1 MTTEKKIHEQ
11 STSWLRSAKA
21 VGVITLLSRITGLA
35 RESVQAALLGTT
47 PMADAFRVAFLLPNL
62 LRRLVGEGAVQ
73 SGFVPVFS
81 AWVARE
87 NRESIRIFAE
97 KCFTLWTVLLALV
110 TLVGIGLSGLLL
122 APILVASSE
131 GEWSVEQS
139 VLTSRLTQALFVYV
153 IFIGLSALAQGVLHG
168 FKVFALPATTP
179 LLFNLCFIVAGLV
192 FPLFFDNRP
201 DFAAWSFVVGI
212 LVGGVL
218 QFAVLIPALWKRG
231 IRFVP
236 RRPRG
241 HPGMREI
248 ARLLVPATIG
258 AGVYQ
263 INVMVSVFIATATG
277 EGAVSALS
285 YSGRLMEVVLGVYVF
300 ALSTVSLTTLSQQ
313 ADAGDL
319 AGFRMTASEVLRLV
333 AFITIPSTVGLFI
346 LGDQIIRLVFNW
358 GRFQEQAIDLTFAAF
373 RFHILGLFLVS
384 FSRVLVTQFYAF
396 KNVWTPVRLAGL
408 NLVLH
413 AVLCYMLS
421 RTDLGHA
428 GVALA
433 STVSVGVHCLL
444 LWVTFQRWK
453 GLIDGR
459 SVAVCVGR
467 STIAAAVMGA
477 ACWGGTYLLPADSS
491 KWVLGGFVA
500 VEVLGGAGLYFA
512 TARVLGAPELSVL
525 LARRPSTDRRS

>member
-1 MTTEKKIHEQ
+1 MG
-11 STSWLRSAKA
+11 A
-21 VGVITLLSRITGLA
+21 ITLLSRITGLA
-35 RESVQAALLGTT
+35 RESIQAAFLGAT

-62 LRRLVGEGAVQ
+62 LRRLVGEGSVQ

-87 NRESIRIFAE
+87 DRETIRIFAE

-122 APILVASSE
+122 APLLVTFSD
-131 GEWSVEQS
+131 GEWGVEQS
-139 VLTSRLTQALFVYV
+139 AFATRLAQVLFVYL

-168 FKVFALPATTP
+168 FKVFALPAATP
-179 LLFNLCFIVAGLV
+179 LLFNLCFIAAGLI

-201 DFAAWSFVVGI
+201 EIAAWSFAVGI
-212 LVGGVL
+212 LVGGLL
-218 QFAVLIPALWKRG
+218 QLAVLIPSLWKRG
-231 IRFVP
+231 VRFVP

-241 HPGMREI
+241 HAGLREI
-248 ARLLVPATIG
+248 ARLLFPATIG

-263 INVMVSVFIATATG
+263 INVMVSVFIATGTG

-285 YSGRLMEVVLGVYVF
+285 YSGRLMEVVLGVFVF

-319 AGFRMTASEVLRLV
+319 GGFRMTSSEVLRLV

-346 LGDQIIRLVFNW
+346 LGDPIVRLVLNW
-358 GRFQEQAIDLTFAAF
+358 GRFQEHAIDLTLAAF
-373 RFHILGLFLVS
+373 RFHILGLFFVG

-396 KNVWTPVRLAGL
+396 KNVWTPVRLGVV

-413 AVLCYMLS
+413 AALCYVLS

-428 GVALA
+428 GIALA
-433 STVSVGVHCLL
+433 ATVSVGVHCAL
-444 LWVTFQRWK
+444 LWGTFQRWK

-477 ACWGGTYLLPADSS
+477 ACWCGKQLLPVEPS
-491 KWVLGGFVA
+491 KWTLAGFVA

-512 TARVLGAPELSVL
+512 VARILGAPELSVL
-525 LARRPSTDRRS
+525 LARRRGVDS